1 MARPLSW
8 LLMLLLVLIWVLPI
22 AGSATL
28 PELCK
33 SLNTLKARLHS
44 GDRRQFMVR
53 GCLYG
58 GVGFD
63 CNLQANLVLCT
74 LQKHNFPLNY
84 TVQVRP
90 QEVFRLRNI
99 SKLMSMVPDLEIG
112 DLQELWLLIN
122 QEVLKKVLQILP
134 ERHPSRHYVSSLQDL
149 LRMVQQ
155 VFQQPQ
161 NGEHEEEERDPLE
174 QIEQIWAQ
182 LRDPNSAVWKLM
194 SPKALVDNCYRTMH
208 CLFSDCFPSSNS
220 DSKEHYCSIL
230 HWRKGKKQQTKDA

>member
-44 GDRRQFMVR
+44 GDRRQFM
-53 GCLYG
+53 
-58 GVGFD
+58 
-63 CNLQANLVLCT
+63 
-74 LQKHNFPLNY
+74 KHNFPLNY